1 MPTIK
6 AIIVDDEV
14 LARELVRNYL
24 NDIED
29 VEVIAECQNGFDAL
43 KVIQEQNPDLVF
55 LDIQM
60 PKIDGFELLDVL
72 ETKPEIIFT
81 TAFDQ
86 YALKAFEQNAVD
98 YLLKP
103 FSRERLK
110 QAVEKAR
117 ARILAA
123 PARSTSQPLESLQQ
137 HLDESDKT
145 LNRVVARLGSKIIV
159 IPVEKI
165 YYLEAQDDYVM
176 IYSELGRHLKEKTM
190 KYFEAHL
197 PQDGFIR
204 IHRKYIANLAFI
216 SSVELYEKNTHLV
229 LMKNGDK
236 IRASQDGYK
245 RLRGV
250 FS

>member
-6 AIIVDDEV
+6 TIIVDDEA
-14 LARELVRNYL
+14 LARDLVRNYL
-24 NDIED
+24 KDIQN

-72 ETKPEIIFT
+72 ETRPEIIFT

-86 YALKAFEQNAVD
+86 YALRAFELNAVD

-103 FSRERLK
+103 FSRERFK

-117 ARILAA
+117 ARMLAA
-123 PARSTSQPLESLQQ
+123 TPGIKAQSLESLQQ
-137 HLDESDKT
+137 HLDESEKT
-145 LNRVVARLGSKIIV
+145 LSRVVARVGSKIIV

-165 YYLEAQDDYVM
+165 YYFEAQDDYVM
-176 IYSELGRHLKEKTM
+176 IYSDLGRHLKEKTM

-197 PQDGFIR
+197 PRNGFIR
-204 IHRKYIANLAFI
+204 IHRKYIANLAYI

-236 IRASQDGYK
+236 IRASQEGYK
-245 RLRGV
+245 RLRSV

>member
-1 MPTIK
+1 MSKLKT
-6 AIIVDDEV
+6 IIVDDEA

-24 NDIED
+24 GDCTD
-29 VEVIAECQNGFDAL
+29 VEIIAECQNGFEAL
-43 KVIQEQNPDLVF
+43 KVIQETNPDLVF

-60 PKIDGFELLDVL
+60 PKVDGFELLDVL
-72 ETKPEIIFT
+72 ENKPEIIFT
-81 TAFDQ
+81 TAYDQ

-103 FSRERLK
+103 FSKDRFK
-110 QAVEKAR
+110 QALTKAKERIEKKTG
-117 ARILAA
+117 
-123 PARSTSQPLESLQQ
+123 PDQQKPLETLQL
-137 HLDESDKT
+137 HLDNTEKQLS
-145 LNRVVARLGSKIIV
+145 RVVARLGSKIIV

-176 IYSELGRHLKEKTM
+176 IHSEMGRHLKEKTM
-190 KYFEAHL
+190 KYYESHL
-197 PQDGFIR
+197 PEENFIR
-204 IHRKYIANLAFI
+204 IHRKYIANLSFI
-216 SSVELYEKNTHLV
+216 SSIELYEKSTHLV

-236 IRASQDGYK
+236 IRASQEGYK

>member
-6 AIIVDDEV
+6 AIIVDDEA
-14 LARELVRNYL
+14 LARELIQNYL
-24 NDIED
+24 RDMEDI
-29 VEVIAECQNGFDAL
+29 EVIAECENGFEAL

-72 ETKPEIIFT
+72 ELKPEIIFT

-103 FSRERLK
+103 FSRDRFR
-110 QAVEKAR
+110 QAVEKAK
-117 ARILAA
+117 ARITASAA
-123 PARSTSQPLESLQQ
+123 DEKPTVDKLRQ
-137 HLDESDKT
+137 HLDETETT

-165 YYLEAQDDYVM
+165 FYLEAQDDYVM

-190 KYFEAHL
+190 RYFENHL
-197 PQDGFIR
+197 PAENFVR

-216 SSVELYEKNTHLV
+216 TSVELYEKNTHLV

-236 IRASQDGYK
+236 IRASQEGYK
-245 RLRGV
+245 RLRGM

>member
-1 MPTIK
+1 MQVIK
-6 AIIVDDEV
+6 AIIVDDEE
-14 LARELVRNYL
+14 LARELVRDYL
-24 NDIED
+24 NDIPD
-29 VEVIAECQNGFDAL
+29 IEVIAECRNGFDAL
-43 KVIQEQNPDLVF
+43 KVIQEENPDLVF

-72 ETKPEIIFT
+72 DSKPEIIFT

-103 FSRERLK
+103 FSTERFR

-117 ARILAA
+117 ARILSG
-123 PARSTSQPLESLQQ
+123 PAKKQQPLDNLRQ
-137 HLDESDKT
+137 HLDEGDKK
-145 LNRVVARLGSKIIV
+145 LHRLVARLGSKIIV

-176 IYSELGRHLKEKTM
+176 IYSELGRHLKEKTL

-197 PQDGFIR
+197 PHESFIR
-204 IHRKYIANLAFI
+204 IHRKYIANIAFI

-236 IRASQDGYK
+236 IRASQEGYK

>member
-6 AIIVDDEV
+6 AIIVDDEA
-14 LARELVRNYL
+14 LARELIQNYL
-24 NDIED
+24 RHMEDI
-29 VEVIAECQNGFDAL
+29 EVIAECENGFEAL
-43 KVIQEQNPDLVF
+43 KIIQNHNPDLVF

-72 ETKPEIIFT
+72 ESKPEIIFT

-103 FSRERLK
+103 FSRDRFM
-110 QAVEKAR
+110 QAVEKAK
-117 ARILAA
+117 ARITAGIAEYKTGVDKL
-123 PARSTSQPLESLQQ
+123 RQ
-137 HLDESDKT
+137 HLDEAETT
-145 LNRVVARLGSKIIV
+145 LSRVVARLGSKIIV
-159 IPVEKI
+159 IPLEKI

-190 KYFEAHL
+190 RYFESHL
-197 PQDGFIR
+197 PTENFVR
-204 IHRKYIANLAFI
+204 IHRKYIANLAHI
-216 SSVELYEKNTHLV
+216 TSVELYEKGTHLV

-236 IRASQDGYK
+236 IRASQEGYK
-245 RLRGV
+245 RLRGM

>member
-1 MPTIK
+1 MPAIK
-6 AIIVDDEV
+6 AIIVDDEE
-14 LARELVRNYL
+14 LARDLVRDFLEEL
-24 NDIED
+24 ND
-29 VEVIAECQNGFDAL
+29 VEVVAECQNGFEAL
-43 KVIQEQNPDLVF
+43 KAIQELNPHLVF

-72 ETKPEIIFT
+72 ETRPEIIFT

-86 YALKAFEQNAVD
+86 YALKAFEKNAVD

-103 FSRERLK
+103 FSKERFR

-117 ARILAA
+117 QRIQSVQDE
-123 PARSTSQPLESLQQ
+123 PRQRPLESLQQ
-137 HLDESDKT
+137 QLDDEERI
-145 LNRVVARLGSKIIV
+145 LNRIVARLGSKIII
-159 IPVEKI
+159 IPTDKI

-190 KYFEAHL
+190 KFFESHL
-197 PQDGFIR
+197 PPDNFIR
-204 IHRKYIANLAFI
+204 IHRKYIANISFI

-236 IRASQDGYK
+236 IRASQEGYK
-245 RLRGV
+245 RLRGL
-250 FS
+250 F

>member
-6 AIIVDDEV
+6 AIIVDDEA
-14 LARELVRNYL
+14 LARELIQNYL
-24 NDIED
+24 HDMEDI
-29 VEVIAECQNGFDAL
+29 EVIAECENGFEAL

-72 ETKPEIIFT
+72 ESKPEIIFT

-103 FSRERLK
+103 FSRDRFR
-110 QAVEKAR
+110 QAVEKAKT
-117 ARILAA
+117 RITAGAA
-123 PARSTSQPLESLQQ
+123 DDKPTVDKLKQ
-137 HLDESDKT
+137 HIDESDT
-145 LNRVVARLGSKIIV
+145 VLNRVVARLGSKIIV

-190 KYFEAHL
+190 RYFESHL
-197 PQDGFIR
+197 PAENFVR

-216 SSVELYEKNTHLV
+216 TSVELYEKNTHLV

-236 IRASQDGYK
+236 IRASQEGYK
-245 RLRGV
+245 RLRGM